1 MNRVDISTCAR
12 VAPSLTS
19 LHLGEA
25 KFGEPINLTKTIS
38 VEQDTLGQVTIN
50 GEKQASPAHLVLNDL
65 ISKGGKIESTKTTW
79 TIVFVPRVQESEGFL
94 PFKGVIDPCVAK
106 DMALPL
112 SVFDEAQGK
121 WTLTKE
127 TFAELERAHA
137 ARAQERAAQLE
148 KEVKQQETM
157 RAQQVKMSEIPK
169 NTTTKEGGWSV
180 GGTLEDLEK
189 EYIARKE
196 LETLKKTHGHNQ
208 SDTTLKAALNKI
220 NKLEKLIEQSK
231 IDMIEGRGGSLT
243 HLINEVSLVGREIS
257 KIKSLSLI
265 PEDSLKLELREK
277 EVARK
282 YFDLLQ
288 RQT

>member
-19 LHLGEA
+19 LHPSLGEA
-25 KFGEPINLTKTIS
+25 KFGEPINLTKTIT

-106 DMALPL
+106 GMALPL

-137 ARAQERAAQLE
+137 ARALERAAQLK
-148 KEVKQQETM
+148 KEVKQQETV
-157 RAQQVKMSEIPK
+157 RAQQVKMPEIPK
-169 NTTTKEGGWSV
+169 NTITEEGGWSV

-196 LETLKKTHGHNQ
+196 LETLKQTHGHNH
-208 SDTTLKAALNKI
+208 SDTTLKDALDKI
-220 NKLEKLIEQSK
+220 EKIEKSVKNTVESRDAIFNRLMNLLDRSEVNNPRKLS
-231 IDMIEGRGGSLT
+231 MS
-243 HLINEVSLVGREIS
+243 
-257 KIKSLSLI
+257 
-265 PEDSLKLELREK
+265 PEDMSRLE
-277 EVARK
+277 
-282 YFDLLQ
+282 
-288 RQT
+288 